1 MKYAWFC
8 AVVLLV
14 AMALNPALGQEILL
28 DKSIKA
34 GKLTLFQD
42 FNDPKTYYYVPDK
55 ARLAVGE
62 DGKPQFSFIKFVK
75 NVAGTPGGPEAEEGE
90 GGGIVHCLVQLGVSE
105 DELAEAKAELR
116 RKVPGANIAG
126 PIIFKSG
133 RFGIVSSFQQEN
145 GDWTTK
151 VFGLGNAP
159 ILDGEKAAVSIRLT
173 KLGATLLW
181 ESFKT
186 ATPDISFT
194 FEMEMTGYRNPYD
207 ATLEADWEKIYNHRD
222 FSAGFASSYLGFQIR
237 DAYDELRDT
246 GAIKLVVKGEDA
258 RMDTLVG
265 MAYGKICEAMFDRIQ
280 GSASEQGS
288 ATSLLDKASEFL
300 KSQREQSRSSRAN
313 LFPEQMDWVRTMI
326 AAREDTRNG
335 AGDEVEQRANQ
346 EQTTSQG
353 EQTTSTS
360 SATSSE
366 EEEPARPP
374 GQFRP
379 HESRIIRG
387 RRPVPVTADGTQ
399 GNQSAQS
406 SRRSEPSFSLLAS
419 YTMKKV
425 RRTGKFQMSFKKY
438 MSDTL
443 QLRFD
448 ENIGNLSKL
457 MNDRRHFFEVN
468 LDDPVFKQREISV
481 YLDGQNASDFA
492 NYVNYVTVRLRK
504 IHEGGAQ
511 TNDEI
516 RIDRS
521 NFNQNGNYFRLMY
534 GWKDD
539 KNRDKWMDYDYNV
552 VWSFHGGKEVDMGWR
567 KSNNFAITVTPPYLK
582 RTIHLEADPNVIQQA
597 GVRLITV
604 KLFYKLGETEQM
616 KQMTLNPASSQL
628 SQTIEYIRPAEQL
641 QYNYEITWRLKNG
654 QTVSSGRK
662 SSTDDFIFCDEL
674 PSQAV
679 ALVNGG

>member
-1 MKYAWFC
+1 
-8 AVVLLV
+8 
-14 AMALNPALGQEILL
+14 
-28 DKSIKA
+28 
-34 GKLTLFQD
+34 
-42 FNDPKTYYYVPDK
+42 
-55 ARLAVGE
+55 
-62 DGKPQFSFIKFVK
+62 
-75 NVAGTPGGPEAEEGE
+75 
-90 GGGIVHCLVQLGVSE
+90 
-105 DELAEAKAELR
+105 
-116 RKVPGANIAG
+116 
-126 PIIFKSG
+126 
-133 RFGIVSSFQQEN
+133 
-145 GDWTTK
+145 
-151 VFGLGNAP
+151 
-159 ILDGEKAAVSIRLT
+159 
-173 KLGATLLW
+173 
-181 ESFKT
+181 
-186 ATPDISFT
+186 
-194 FEMEMTGYRNPYD
+194 
-207 ATLEADWEKIYNHRD
+207 
-222 FSAGFASSYLGFQIR
+222 
-237 DAYDELRDT
+237 
-246 GAIKLVVKGEDA
+246 
-258 RMDTLVG
+258 
-265 MAYGKICEAMFDRIQ
+265 
-280 GSASEQGS
+280 
-288 ATSLLDKASEFL
+288 
-300 KSQREQSRSSRAN
+300 
-313 LFPEQMDWVRTMI
+313 
-326 AAREDTRNG
+326 
-335 AGDEVEQRANQ
+335 
-346 EQTTSQG
+346 
-353 EQTTSTS
+353 
-360 SATSSE
+360 
-366 EEEPARPP
+366 
-374 GQFRP
+374 
-379 HESRIIRG
+379 
-387 RRPVPVTADGTQ
+387 
-399 GNQSAQS
+399 
-406 SRRSEPSFSLLAS
+406 
-419 YTMKKV
+419 
-425 RRTGKFQMSFKKY
+425 MSFKKY

-516 RIDRS
+516 RIDHS

-582 RTIHLEADPNVIQQA
+582 RTIHLEADPNVIQEA

-628 SQTIEYIRPAEQL
+628 SQTIEYIHPAEQL

-679 ALVNGG
+679 ALINGG